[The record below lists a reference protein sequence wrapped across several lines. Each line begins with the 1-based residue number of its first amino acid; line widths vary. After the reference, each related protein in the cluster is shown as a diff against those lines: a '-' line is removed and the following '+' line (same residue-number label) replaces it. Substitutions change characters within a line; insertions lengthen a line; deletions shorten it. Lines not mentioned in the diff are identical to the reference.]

1 MLATVRGAWTN
12 LYITILFALVLLVQ
26 YLTDKKHFQPFVWD
40 WRILLIAVLIT
51 VADALY
57 FFAVKEP
64 DAMLSIISM
73 IRRTSVIVTFIGGA
87 LILKEGHIRDK
98 AVVLVLMLSGVA
110 LLLGGSA

>member
-1 MLATVRGAWTN
+1 MALDALLLAAV
-12 LYITILFALVLLVQ
+12 LALVLLIQ
-26 YLTDKKHFQPFVWD
+26 YLTDRKHFQPFVWD

-51 VADALY
+51 LADALY

-73 IRRTSVIVTFIGGA
+73 IRRTSVVVTFIGGA
-87 LILKEGHIRDK
+87 LILREGHIRDK
-98 AVVLVLMLSGVA
+98 ALVMVLMLAGVA